1 MLILT
6 DSVKWI
12 VGRCDALY
20 GYRLWL
26 MDCRHYNVEIGFM
39 MEPGA
44 RLIILWHV
52 SVSIRYDAL
61 WDVLRRVC
69 GVGGLVLE
77 YGCKVGRI

>member
-44 RLIILWHV
+44 R
-52 SVSIRYDAL
+52 SQEPD
-61 WDVLRRVC
+61 
-69 GVGGLVLE
+69 
-77 YGCKVGRI
+77 

>member
-44 RLIILWHV
+44 RSQTDYIM
-52 SVSIRYDAL
+52 A
-61 WDVLRRVC
+61 
-69 GVGGLVLE
+69 
-77 YGCKVGRI
+77 CKCVNKI